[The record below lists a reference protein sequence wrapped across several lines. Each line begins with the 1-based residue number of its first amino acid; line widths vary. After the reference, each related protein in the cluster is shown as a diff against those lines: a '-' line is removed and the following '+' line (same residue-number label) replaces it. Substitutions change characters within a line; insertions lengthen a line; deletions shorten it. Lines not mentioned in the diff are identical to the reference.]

1 MGFVNTRVVNN
12 KSVLTIRP
20 VGPRLHYTILSDRAD
35 IIIYDKYLHIIA
47 VIHIK

>member
-12 KSVLTIRP
+12 KSVHSEAR
-20 VGPRLHYTILSDRAD
+20 GPTVTLHYLLSAN

-47 VIHIK
+47 IIHIK